1 MVNRTYQVMD
11 KFDPDKDYP
20 VKIRK
25 GIALCLSMMKKGE
38 TIRSS
43 EFAQKHHKK
52 LTKKDNALASIQA
65 VSLNIRTGKKIG
77 VIKEVNTEPISF
89 GLSIQSL

>member
-43 EFAQKHHKK
+43 VC
-52 LTKKDNALASIQA
+52 TKTSQE
-65 VSLNIRTGKKIG
+65 TY
-77 VIKEVNTEPISF
+77 KEGQCFGIYSGSFTEY
-89 GLSIQSL
+89 